1 MNMYLRGIRQ
11 AADPFLEYYEA
22 SSGPVHNL
30 GFWELAAA
38 ARPLPNPVGWIPAS
52 RQMGD
57 LTATDDRA
65 DSDYFRFVADAIDRA
80 HAGR

>member
-1 MNMYLRGIRQ
+1 MR
-11 AADPFLEYYEA
+11 
-22 SSGPVHNL
+22 NL
-30 GFWELAAA
+30 GFWELASA
-38 ARPLPNPVGWIPAS
+38 ARPLPNPGEWIPAS

-65 DSDYFRFVADAIDRA
+65 DSDYYHFVADAIDRA